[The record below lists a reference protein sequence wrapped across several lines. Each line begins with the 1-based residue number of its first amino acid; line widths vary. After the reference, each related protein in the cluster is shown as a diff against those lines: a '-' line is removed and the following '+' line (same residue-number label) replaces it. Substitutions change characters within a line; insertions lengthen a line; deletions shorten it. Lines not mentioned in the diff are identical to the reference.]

1 MSDSKTPEYI
11 NPLIVQRADPY
22 IYKHT
27 DGYYYFTARCPRTT

>member
-1 MSDSKTPEYI
+1 MVQAQDYI

-27 DGYYYFTARCPRTT
+27 DGYYPLC